1 MNSTKSLNS
10 AKQWEQLF
18 PLYAGFTMIQ
28 EKDPDSKRV
37 ENSASHRVALKTAAS
52 TSSDYLLEMQN
63 STESEALEVEQ
74 NSVYL
79 WNILM

>member
-1 MNSTKSLNS
+1 
-10 AKQWEQLF
+10 
-18 PLYAGFTMIQ
+18 MIQ
-28 EKDPDSKRV
+28 EKDPDSKTV
-37 ENSASHRVALKTAAS
+37 ENSASHRVALKPAAS

-79 WNILM
+79 